1 MKININFEK
10 EKISSSYKTIY
21 LKDYIIDD
29 INKLSC
35 KYNTSFNNI
44 VVKMLEYCLKN
55 GF

>member
-1 MKININFEK
+1 MTIKINFEK

-29 INKLSC
+29 INKIS
-35 KYNTSFNNI
+35 YENNTSFNNV
-44 VVKMLEYCLKN
+44 VVKMIEYCLKN